1 MKTPY
6 ESSQLLGEY
15 LLFHY
20 GSKEDLMPW
29 INGPANGI
37 DFALRTVSE
46 LIDPTTLGMG
56 THALDLGCAVGRSTF
71 ELASHCSKVKGIDN
85 SSSFVEAANEL
96 VDKGELSYRFQEEGD
111 LYKEAVALVPANQRS
126 KVGFEVGDA
135 CSLSPSLGYF
145 DVVHAANL
153 LCRLPDPNL
162 LLNRLPDLV
171 KPGGQL
177 LLATPFTWLEEF
189 TARGNWLGS
198 GDSEEELSRI
208 LSPDFEL
215 EEKRELPFVI
225 REHRRKFQYSV
236 SLGTRWRRLQP

>member
-1 MKTPY
+1 
-6 ESSQLLGEY
+6 
-15 LLFHY
+15 
-20 GSKEDLMPW
+20 MPW
-29 INGPANGI
+29 MNGPANGV

-96 VDKGELSYRFQEEGD
+96 VDKGSLSYRFREEGD
-111 LYKEAVALVPANQRS
+111 LFKEAVALVPENQRS
-126 KVGFEVGDA
+126 KVVFEIGDA

-189 TARGNWLGS
+189 TARENWLGS
-198 GDSEEELSRI
+198 GDSEEELTRI

-215 EEKRELPFVI
+215 EEKREMPFVI

-236 SLGTRWRRLQP
+236 AFGTRWRSLQP

>member
-1 MKTPY
+1 MKNPY

-29 INGPANGI
+29 ISGPSNGI
-37 DFALRTVSE
+37 DFPLRTVSE

-71 ELASHCSKVKGIDN
+71 ELASHCSKVKGIDY
-85 SSSFVEAANEL
+85 SASFIEAANALAE
-96 VDKGELSYRFQEEGD
+96 KGELPYQFREEGD
-111 LYKEAVALVPANQRS
+111 LFKEAVAVVPSNQRR
-126 KVGFEVGDA
+126 KVEFEVGDA
-135 CSLSPSLGYF
+135 CSLNPALGYF

-162 LLNRLPDLV
+162 LFKRLPDLV

-177 LLATPFTWLEEF
+177 LLTTPFTWLEEF
-189 TARGNWLGS
+189 TPRKNWLGS
-198 GDSEEELSRI
+198 GDSEEELGRI

-215 EEKRELPFVI
+215 EEKREMPFVI

-236 SLGTRWRRLQP
+236 SLGTRWRRLQS

>member
-1 MKTPY
+1 VKNPY
-6 ESSQLLGEY
+6 ESSRLLGEY

-29 INGPANGI
+29 MNGPANGV

-96 VDKGELSYRFQEEGD
+96 VDKGSLSYRFREEGD
-111 LYKEAVALVPANQRS
+111 LFKEAVALVPENQRS
-126 KVGFEVGDA
+126 KVVFEIGDA

-189 TARGNWLGS
+189 TARENWLGS
-198 GDSEEELSRI
+198 GDSEEELTRI

-215 EEKRELPFVI
+215 EEKREMPFVI

-236 SLGTRWRRLQP
+236 AFGTRWRRLQP

>member
-1 MKTPY
+1 MKNPY
-6 ESSQLLGEY
+6 ESSRLLGEY

-29 INGPANGI
+29 MNGPANGV

-96 VDKGELSYRFQEEGD
+96 VDKGSLSYRFREEGD
-111 LYKEAVALVPANQRS
+111 LFKEAVALVPENQRS
-126 KVGFEVGDA
+126 KVVFEIGDA

-189 TARGNWLGS
+189 TARENWLGS
-198 GDSEEELSRI
+198 GDSEEELTRI

-215 EEKRELPFVI
+215 EEKREMPFVI

-236 SLGTRWRRLQP
+236 AFGTRWRRLQP

>member
-1 MKTPY
+1 
-6 ESSQLLGEY
+6 
-15 LLFHY
+15 
-20 GSKEDLMPW
+20 MPW
-29 INGPANGI
+29 MNGPANGV

-96 VDKGELSYRFQEEGD
+96 VDKGSLSYRFREEGD
-111 LYKEAVALVPANQRS
+111 LFKEAVALVPENQRS
-126 KVGFEVGDA
+126 KVVFEIGDA

-189 TARGNWLGS
+189 TARENWLGS
-198 GDSEEELSRI
+198 GDSEEELTRI

-215 EEKRELPFVI
+215 EEKREMPFVI

-236 SLGTRWRRLQP
+236 AFGTRWRRLQP

>member
-1 MKTPY
+1 
-6 ESSQLLGEY
+6 
-15 LLFHY
+15 
-20 GSKEDLMPW
+20 MPW
-29 INGPANGI
+29 MNGPANGV

-96 VDKGELSYRFQEEGD
+96 VDKGSLSYRFREEGD
-111 LYKEAVALVPANQRS
+111 LFKEAVALVPENQRS
-126 KVGFEVGDA
+126 KVVFEIGDA

-189 TARGNWLGS
+189 TARENWLGS
-198 GDSEEELSRI
+198 GDSEEELTRI

-215 EEKRELPFVI
+215 EEKREMPFVI

-236 SLGTRWRRLQP
+236 AFGTRWRRLQS

>member
-1 MKTPY
+1 VKNPY

-29 INGPANGI
+29 ANGPSNGI

-46 LIDPTTLGMG
+46 LIDPITLGTG
-56 THALDLGCAVGRSTF
+56 THALDLGCAVGRSAF
-71 ELASHCSKVKGIDN
+71 ELASHCSKVTGIDY
-85 SSSFVEAANEL
+85 SSTFIDAANEL
-96 VDKGELSYRFQEEGD
+96 ADKGELAYQFKEEGD
-111 LYKEAVALVPANQRS
+111 LFKEAVALVPANQRS
-126 KVGFEVGDA
+126 KVEFEVGDA

-162 LLNRLPDLV
+162 LLNRMPDLV

-177 LLATPFTWLEEF
+177 LLATPFTWLESF
-189 TARGNWLGS
+189 TAKENWLGS
-198 GDSEEELSRI
+198 GDSEDELSRI

-215 EEKRELPFVI
+215 EEKKELPFVI

-236 SLGTRWRRLQP
+236 SLGTRWRRL

>member
-1 MKTPY
+1 MKNPY

-20 GSKEDLMPW
+20 GAKEDLMPW
-29 INGPANGI
+29 MSGPANGV

-71 ELASHCSKVKGIDN
+71 ELASHCSKVKGIDK

-96 VDKGELSYRFQEEGD
+96 VDKGKLSYRFREEGD
-111 LYKEAVALVPANQRS
+111 LFKEAVAFVPQNQRS
-126 KVGFEVGDA
+126 KVVFEIGDA
-135 CSLSPSLGYF
+135 CSLAPSLGYF

-153 LCRLPDPNL
+153 LCRLPDPCL
-162 LLNRLPDLV
+162 LLKRLPDLV

-189 TARGNWLGS
+189 TARENWLGS
-198 GDSEEELSRI
+198 GDSEEELTRI

-215 EEKRELPFVI
+215 EEKREMPFVI